1 VTAASRWMLP
11 LSGVQ
16 RIFAAFFLYS
26 FCLGGLYPRIGEIQL
41 AMGVGEGAL
50 GLALIG
56 PKRES
61 PWTCLAL
68 PGPACPSCGW

>member
-1 VTAASRWMLP
+1 MLP

-56 PKRES
+56 PKR
-61 PWTCLAL
+61 
-68 PGPACPSCGW
+68 